1 MIKYRNASNSTAS
14 VSTSSISVLAAN
26 ESRKRAII
34 VNSGAAGV
42 WLSFGATAVVGQGA
56 FLAPL
61 GGSFEIDPDELYT
74 GAINGI
80 AAAGTNV
87 CGVVEFF

>member
-1 MIKYRNASNSTAS
+1 MIKYRNATNTTAS
-14 VSTSSISVLAAN
+14 VGVASVSVLAAN

-42 WLSFGATAVVGQGA
+42 WLSFAAPAVVGQGVY
-56 FLAPL
+56 LAPA
-61 GGSFEIDPDELYT
+61 GGSFEIDPDELFT

-80 AAAGTNV
+80 AAGGANV
-87 CGVVEFF
+87 CGVVEFY